1 METPQHLVAWSKM
14 SQSSIDRAFAAP
26 ALAHGNTVVERIVAR
41 ENVSAIELDST
52 RFRYV
57 PPASV

>member
-1 METPQHLVAWSKM
+1 M
-14 SQSSIDRAFAAP
+14 SQSSIERAFAAP

-41 ENVSAIELDST
+41 ENTLAVEVDSA

-57 PPASV
+57 PLASV